1 MTLPVAYTVFHINMA
16 FSSIEEEDRA
26 TVIER
31 CYWPLLKLAEDGY
44 PIGIEGTGYSLRAI
58 KAIDPNWIEAL
69 KRLIEAGIVEFI
81 GSGYTQMIAPLV
93 PADMTRKNLELGN
106 DDYLELLGV
115 QPQIALINEQAYS
128 PGLLPLYKNAG
139 YQAVMMDWSES
150 ASHTKKWQKQWSWR
164 PQMLAGEAGI
174 AMPVVWSDAI
184 SFQKL
189 QRYAHNDI
197 DASEYLEFLNLQ
209 LEAGTVAFPLYSS
222 DAEVFDY
229 RPGRFGSEAK
239 LVEMSEYQR
248 IQILLQVIQ
257 RSDAVKLGTPS
268 DALKTLKPN
277 SKPIS
282 LETTAVPVPVKK
294 QRKYNLLRWAVSGR
308 DDLYLNT
315 ACWRIYSD
323 LFSNDSST
331 EEDWRGLCR
340 WWASDLRTH
349 ITDKRW
355 AKLVGEIT
363 AYNEQTGSCGAA
375 ARQSPPK
382 AIAHPDVSVRE
393 EGRYIIVEG
402 SNFHVCLNTR
412 RGMAVQSMGYGAYR
426 PAIAG
431 GPLENGLIGTLAHG
445 FYGTIEFGAD
455 FYTGHYVSEPAS
467 RHKVTDLVP
476 CSPEIDQRDGHV
488 ILTAELTIGPQVI
501 VKTLDIDV
509 TKNCVEVSYCPP
521 FNLPM
526 DGSARF
532 GHLNLNPRAFD
543 PETLYFDC
551 QNGGDKSERYGLWD
565 QGLEFVDHGVPV
577 SRLVS
582 ATTGLGLT
590 DGILELGDKDH
601 FVRLVCDRADV
612 AACGMITAKEVG
624 DSFFMRAALT
634 LAESDETRQDSAMSG
649 LTSLI
654 PLNLRYKIEIGR
666 HGA

>member
-1 MTLPVAYTVFHINMA
+1 MALPVAYTVFHINMA

-26 TVIER
+26 TVIDC
-31 CYWPLLKLAEDGY
+31 CYWPLLKLAEEGY
-44 PIGIEGTGYSLRAI
+44 PIGIEATGYSLRAI
-58 KAIDPNWIEAL
+58 QAIDPDWIASL
-69 KRLIEAGIVEFI
+69 KKLIEKDSVEFI
-81 GSGYTQMIAPLV
+81 GSGYTQMIAPLM
-93 PADMTRKNLELGN
+93 PAGMTRKNLKLGN
-106 DDYLELLGV
+106 DNYLELLGV
-115 QPQIALINEQAYS
+115 QPKIALINEQAYS
-128 PGLLPLYKNAG
+128 PGLLPLYKGAG

-150 ASHTKKWQKQWSWR
+150 ASHIKNWQKQWSWR
-164 PQMLAGEAGI
+164 PQMLAGEDGVT
-174 AMPVVWSDAI
+174 MPVVWSDAI

-229 RPGRFGSEAK
+229 RPGRFGSETK
-239 LVEMSEYQR
+239 LADMSEYQR

-257 RSDAVKLGTPS
+257 RSGVVKLGTPS
-268 DALKTLKPN
+268 DALKTLEPN
-277 SKPIS
+277 SKPIF
-282 LETTAVPVPVKK
+282 LDTAAAPVPVKK

-308 DDLYLNT
+308 DDLSLNT
-315 ACWRIYSD
+315 ACWRIYSKMV
-323 LFSNDSST
+323 SNDSST
-331 EEDWRGLCR
+331 DEEWRRLCR

-349 ITDKRW
+349 ITEKRW
-355 AKLVGEIT
+355 AKLMGEIR
-363 AYNEQTGSCGAA
+363 AYHEQTGSCDAV
-375 ARQSPPK
+375 ARQSSPK
-382 AIAHPDVSVRE
+382 INTNPDVSVRE

-402 SNFHVCLNTR
+402 HNFHVCLNTR
-412 RGMAVQSMGYGAYR
+412 RGMAIQSMGFGAYR

-445 FYGTIEFGAD
+445 FYDTIEFGAD

-476 CSPEIDQRDGHV
+476 CSPEVSQRDGHV
-488 ILTAELTIGPQVI
+488 ILTAKLSIGSQVI
-501 VKTLDIDV
+501 EKKLDIDV
-509 TKNCVEVSYCPP
+509 SKGCVEVSYCPS
-521 FNLPM
+521 FSLPR

-532 GHLNLNPRAFD
+532 GHLKLNPRAFD
-543 PETLYFDC
+543 PATLYFAC
-551 QNGGDKSERYGLWD
+551 QNGGVKRERYELWE
-565 QGLEFVDHGVPV
+565 QGLKSVDHGVPV

-590 DGILELGDKDH
+590 DGVLELGDKEH

-634 LAESDETRQDSAMSG
+634 LAESDETRQDSSISELA
-649 LTSLI
+649 SLV
-654 PLNLRYKIEIGR
+654 PLDLRYKIKIGR